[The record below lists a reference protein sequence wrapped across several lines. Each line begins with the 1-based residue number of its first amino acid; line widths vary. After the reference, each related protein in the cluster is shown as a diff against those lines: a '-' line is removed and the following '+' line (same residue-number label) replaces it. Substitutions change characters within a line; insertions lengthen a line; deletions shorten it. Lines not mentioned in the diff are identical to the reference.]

1 MPLSPSNCTAQTGH
15 TDRMESE
22 SGPLNRRIFDFFFA
36 ADSKFVRVFRHRD
49 FRIMW
54 MGAFLSFVGSWI
66 QNVGQGYL
74 VYEITGSKEKLA
86 LISFCGMVPVTFL
99 GPFGG
104 SIVDRLDRRKLLIWT
119 QVMLALGAFVVFFAF
134 QRMGTKMPIEIL
146 VFVALVGGTV
156 SCLEMP
162 ARQVVMAATVP
173 REDLPVAIPFQGL
186 TFNLARVIGPAIGG
200 LLLAQIGVQA
210 CYLVN
215 GLSFA
220 ALVFATLAVR
230 ADLSRQK
237 GVLEPIADLIKEG
250 YLYTMHEPR
259 LKALFYLE
267 TGVSL
272 FALFYLAQLPA
283 LAKDI
288 LHLGTRG
295 VGDVYTAVGIGSILA
310 LTLTAKTADMHIK
323 GFLVR
328 GAITAMALGLAGLAL
343 IENKILVFGI
353 LVLLGMA
360 SVTLFNTCNS
370 LFQLISPERLRG
382 RVLSMHIWA
391 LSGVGPLGVYP
402 FGLLAEHYGL
412 KYALAWAAGLTGG
425 LATAAWLLRLRLES
439 E

>member
-1 MPLSPSNCTAQTGH
+1 
-15 TDRMESE
+15 MESE
-22 SGPLNRRIFDFFFA
+22 SGPLNRRVFDFFFA
-36 ADSKFVRVFRHRD
+36 PDSKFVRVFRHRD

-54 MGAFLSFVGSWI
+54 MGAFLSFVGSWV
-66 QNVGQGYL
+66 QNVGQGFL
-74 VYEITGSKEKLA
+74 VYDITQSKEKLA

-119 QVMLALGAFVVFFAF
+119 QVLLALGAFVVFFSYLY
-134 QRMGTKMPIEIL
+134 MGRKMPIEIL
-146 VFVALVGGTV
+146 VVVALLGGTV

-162 ARQVVMAATVP
+162 ARQLVIADTIP

-186 TFNLARVIGPAIGG
+186 TFNLARVVGPAIGG
-200 LLLAQIGVQA
+200 ILLAKVGVQA

-220 ALVFATLAVR
+220 ALVLATLAIR
-230 ADLSRQK
+230 TNLSSQKRQI
-237 GVLEPIADLIKEG
+237 EPIGDLLKEG

-272 FALFYLAQLPA
+272 FALFYLVQLPA

-295 VGDVYTAVGIGSILA
+295 VGDVYTAVGVGSILA
-310 LTLTAKTADMHIK
+310 LTLTAKTADLHIK
-323 GFLVR
+323 GLLVR

-343 IENKILVFGI
+343 LENRIAVFGI
-353 LVLLGMA
+353 LVMLGMA

-370 LFQLISPERLRG
+370 LFQLIAPERLRG

-402 FGLLAEHYGL
+402 FGLLAEHFGL
-412 KYALAWAAGLTGG
+412 TYALGWSAGLTGA
-425 LATAAWLLRLRLES
+425 LAIAAWSLRLRLES

>member
-1 MPLSPSNCTAQTGH
+1 
-15 TDRMESE
+15 MESE
-22 SGPLNRRIFDFFFA
+22 SGPLNRRIFDLLFA
-36 ADSKFVRVFRHRD
+36 PDSKFVRVFRHRD

-86 LISFCGMVPVTFL
+86 LISFCGMIPVTFL

-119 QVMLALGAFVVFFAF
+119 QVLLALGAFIVYIAYLSLG
-134 QRMGTKMPIEIL
+134 MKMPIEIL
-146 VFVALVGGTV
+146 VFVALMGGTV

-162 ARQVVMAATVP
+162 ARQLVIAATVP
-173 REDLPVAIPFQGL
+173 REDLPAAIPFQGL
-186 TFNLARVIGPAIGG
+186 TFNLARVVGPAVGG
-200 LLLAQIGVQA
+200 MLLAKVGVQA
-210 CYLVN
+210 CYLIN

-220 ALVFATLAVR
+220 ALVVATLAIR
-230 ADLSRQK
+230 AELTPHRGSA
-237 GVLEPIADLIKEG
+237 EPIGDLLKEG

-259 LKALFYLE
+259 LKAIFYLE

-283 LAKDI
+283 LARDVFGKDA
-288 LHLGTRG
+288 RA
-295 VGDVYTAVGIGSILA
+295 VGDVYTAVGVGSIFA
-310 LTLTAKTADMHIK
+310 LMLTAKTADLHIK

-328 GAITAMALGLAGLAL
+328 GAITVMALGLAGLSFM
-343 IENKILVFGI
+343 ENRFAVLGI
-353 LVLLGMA
+353 LVALGMA

-370 LFQLISPERLRG
+370 LFQLIAPERLRG

-402 FGLLAEHYGL
+402 FGLLAEHFGL
-412 KYALAWAAGLTGG
+412 KYALAWAAALTGG
-425 LATAAWLLRLRLES
+425 LAAAAWLIRLRLES

>member
-1 MPLSPSNCTAQTGH
+1 MG
-15 TDRMESE
+15 SE
-22 SGPLNRRIFDFFFA
+22 SGPLNRRIFDFLFA
-36 ADSKFVRVFRHRD
+36 PDSKFVRVFRHRD

-86 LISFCGMVPVTFL
+86 LISFCGMIPVTFL

-119 QVMLALGAFVVFFAF
+119 QILLALGAFVVYGFYLT
-134 QRMGTKMPIEIL
+134 MGLKMPIEVL
-146 VFVALVGGTV
+146 VVVALVGGAV

-162 ARQVVMAATVP
+162 ARQLVIGATIP

-186 TFNLARVIGPAIGG
+186 TFNLARVVGPAIGG
-200 LLLAQIGVQA
+200 LLLANIGVQS
-210 CYLVN
+210 CYLIN

-220 ALVFATLAVR
+220 ALVFATLAIR
-230 ADLSRQK
+230 ADLSPHS
-237 GVLEPIADLIKEG
+237 GTAEPIGDLLKEG
-250 YLYTMHEPR
+250 YLYTMRDPR
-259 LKALFYLE
+259 LKTLFYLE

-295 VGDVYTAVGIGSILA
+295 VGDVYTAVGVGSILA
-310 LTLTAKTADMHIK
+310 LTLTAKTADLHIK
-323 GFLVR
+323 GYLVR
-328 GAITAMALGLAGLAL
+328 GAITLMALGILGLGCF
-343 IENKILVFGI
+343 ENRIIVFGI
-353 LVLLGMA
+353 LVLLGMS

-370 LFQLISPERLRG
+370 LFQLIAPERLRG
-382 RVLSMHIWA
+382 RVISMHIWA

-412 KYALAWAAGLTGG
+412 KLALMWSAGLTGG
-425 LATAAWLLRLRLES
+425 LATAGWLTRHRLES

>member
-1 MPLSPSNCTAQTGH
+1 MGSTDGGH

-22 SGPLNRRIFDFFFA
+22 SGPINRRIFDFFFA
-36 ADSKFVRVFRHRD
+36 PDSKFVRVFRHRD

-54 MGAFLSFVGSWI
+54 MGAFLSFVGSWV
-66 QNVGQGYL
+66 QNVGQGFL
-74 VYEITGSKEKLA
+74 VYDITQSKEKLA

-104 SIVDRLDRRKLLIWT
+104 SIVDRFDKRKLLIWT
-119 QVMLALGAFVVFFAF
+119 QVLLAVGAFVVFFSYLS
-134 QRMGTKMPIEIL
+134 MGRKMPIEIL
-146 VFVALVGGTV
+146 VFVALLGGTV

-162 ARQVVMAATVP
+162 ARQLVIADTIP

-186 TFNLARVIGPAIGG
+186 TFNLARVVGPAIGG
-200 LLLAQIGVQA
+200 ILLAKVGVQA

-220 ALVFATLAVR
+220 ALVVATMAIR
-230 ADLSRQK
+230 TNMSAQKRQI
-237 GVLEPIADLIKEG
+237 EPIGDLLKEG

-259 LKALFYLE
+259 LRALFYLE

-272 FALFYLAQLPA
+272 FALFYLVQLPA

-295 VGDVYTAVGIGSILA
+295 VGDVYTAVGVGSILA
-310 LTLTAKTADMHIK
+310 LTLTAKTADLHIK
-323 GFLVR
+323 GLLVR

-343 IENKILVFGI
+343 LENRIAVFGI
-353 LVLLGMA
+353 LVMLGMA

-370 LFQLISPERLRG
+370 LFQLIAPERLRG

-391 LSGVGPLGVYP
+391 LSGVGPIGVYP

-412 KYALAWAAGLTGG
+412 TYALGWSAGLTGA
-425 LATAAWLLRLRLES
+425 LAIAAWSLRLRLES

>member
-1 MPLSPSNCTAQTGH
+1 
-15 TDRMESE
+15 MELE
-22 SGPLNRRIFDFFFA
+22 SGSPVRRIFDFFFA
-36 ADSKFVRVFRHRD
+36 PNSKFVRVFRHRD

-86 LISFCGMVPVTFL
+86 LISFCGMVPVTFF

-104 SIVDRLDRRKLLIWT
+104 SIVDRLDRRKLLVWT
-119 QVMLALGAFVVFFAF
+119 QILLAIGAFIVYFSYR
-134 QRMGTKMPIEIL
+134 QMGMKMPIEIL
-146 VFVALVGGTV
+146 VFVALMGGTV

-162 ARQVVMAATVP
+162 ARQLVIADTIP

-186 TFNLARVIGPAIGG
+186 TFNLARVVGPAIGG
-200 LLLAQIGVQA
+200 LLLANVGVA
-210 CYLVN
+210 SCYLVN

-220 ALVFATLAVR
+220 ALVFATLAIR
-230 ADLSRQK
+230 SQLSSNKRS
-237 GVLEPIADLIKEG
+237 GEPIGDLLKEG

-283 LAKDI
+283 LAKDV
-288 LHLGTRG
+288 LGLDTRG
-295 VGDVYTAVGIGSILA
+295 VGDVYTAVGVGSILA
-310 LTLTAKTADMHIK
+310 LTLTAKTADLHIK
-323 GFLVR
+323 GYLVR
-328 GAITAMALGLAGLAL
+328 GAITAMSIGLIGLAYISNHVIVFA
-343 IENKILVFGI
+343 ILVM
-353 LVLLGMA
+353 LGMA

-370 LFQLISPERLRG
+370 LFQLIAPERLRG

-402 FGLLAEHYGL
+402 FGLLAETHGL
-412 KYALAWAAGLTGG
+412 KLALAVAGGLTGG
-425 LATAAWLLRLRLES
+425 LATAAWLMKLRLES

>member
-1 MPLSPSNCTAQTGH
+1 
-15 TDRMESE
+15 MESE
-22 SGPLNRRIFDFFFA
+22 NGPLNRRIFDFFFA
-36 ADSKFVRVFRHRD
+36 SDSKFVRVFRHRD

-54 MGAFLSFVGSWI
+54 MGAFLSFVGSWV
-66 QNVGQGYL
+66 QNVGQGFL
-74 VYEITGSKEKLA
+74 VYDITQSKEKLA

-104 SIVDRLDRRKLLIWT
+104 SIVDRFDRRKLLIWT
-119 QVMLALGAFVVFFAF
+119 QVMLALGSFIVFFSYLS
-134 QRMGTKMPIEIL
+134 MGRKMPIEIL
-146 VFVALVGGTV
+146 VFVALMGGTV

-162 ARQVVMAATVP
+162 ARQLVIADTIP

-186 TFNLARVIGPAIGG
+186 TFNLARVVGPAIGG
-200 LLLAQIGVQA
+200 ILLATIGVQA

-215 GLSFA
+215 GISFA
-220 ALVFATLAVR
+220 ALVIATLAIR
-230 ADLSRQK
+230 TQLSVSK
-237 GVLEPIADLIKEG
+237 GKGEPIGDLLKEG
-250 YLYTMHEPR
+250 YLYTMQEPR
-259 LKALFYLE
+259 LRALFYLE

-272 FALFYLAQLPA
+272 FALFYLVQLPA

-295 VGDVYTAVGIGSILA
+295 VGDVYTAVGVGSILA
-310 LTLTAKTADMHIK
+310 LTLTAKTADLHIK
-323 GFLVR
+323 GYLVR
-328 GAITAMALGLAGLAL
+328 GAITAMAVGLAGLAL
-343 IENKILVFGI
+343 LENRFLVFGI
-353 LVLLGMA
+353 LVMLGMA

-370 LFQLISPERLRG
+370 LFQLIAPERLRG

-412 KYALAWAAGLTGG
+412 KIALGWAAGLTGA
-425 LATAAWLLRLRLES
+425 LAVASWLLRLRLES